1 MAETQKSKQGTQG
14 GSSKQHASAGAK
26 SHQGSSREGSSRSQQ
41 SPSRSSGSDSKS
53 GNDKNR

>member
-14 GSSKQHASAGAK
+14 GTSKQHAAAGSK
-26 SHQGSSREGSSRSQQ
+26 SHQGSSRDSNARSQQGSSRSQ
-41 SPSRSSGSDSKS
+41 SDSKS